1 MKHRAARR
9 RTYPQIRETTTVM
22 MSKSQPHHKINRSY
36 RPTSL
41 QEQTIEKQQKRFD
54 TVNQI
59 LEKVSSKPMNTTL
72 NQNNSNSSTQNGDD
86 DGSEELWALES

>member
-9 RTYPQIRETTTVM
+9 RTYPQVRETTTVM
-22 MSKSQPHHKINRSY
+22 TSKSLPHHKINRSY

-59 LEKVSSKPMNTTL
+59 LEKVSSKPVNNTL
-72 NQNNSNSSTQNGDD
+72 NQNNNTMSTQNNDDD
-86 DGSEELWALES
+86 DGSE